1 MFGLASLA
9 PLACG
14 SSGRPQYGAED
25 EPTFAEDAGDEAQD
39 PSFGEVMP
47 CPQDPGNY
55 DIPGNGCDDDADGVI
70 DNGAGCDDGLPFYG
84 SADDFAKTLGLCKR
98 ATGANDP
105 GWGVISASYTR
116 GHTSTA
122 APADGQHG
130 ILPTFGDVIKARE
143 GKNLGI
149 LSTGWARPYNDLVE
163 NQCDALGNGEGTSG
177 KGCFKQGL
185 VMQAGTPVLN
195 ATPPG
200 YPKPANGCAVS
211 DQIFDPIT
219 VKLTVKVPKNVQGF
233 SVDFDFWSGEW
244 PDYVCTRYNDGFL
257 IYLQSSAFNGG
268 KPENIAFDAK
278 GNALSVNNG
287 FFDRCTANTQT
298 GCRGEPPFGTST
310 CGGDVSE
317 LKGTGFLAENRYC
330 NEQTS
335 TGGGATG
342 WLTTSAPVTPG
353 EIITLEFAIW
363 DTGDPKFDSSV
374 LLDHFVWTP
383 TPTEPSTTRVR

>member
-116 GHTSTA
+116 GHASTA

-287 FFDRCTANTQT
+287 FFDRCTANTPARRTAGRAATPAPAT
-298 GCRGEPPFGTST
+298 GRRRSTSSATSPTAASAARVSRTTST
-310 CGGDVSE
+310 TTRTRGARSPTRCRA
-317 LKGTGFLAENRYC
+317 TTPPTPRP
-330 NEQTS
+330 TS
-335 TGGGATG
+335 V
-342 WLTTSAPVTPG
+342 TSAAAT
-353 EIITLEFAIW
+353 
-363 DTGDPKFDSSV
+363 TG
-374 LLDHFVWTP
+374 
-383 TPTEPSTTRVR
+383 RR